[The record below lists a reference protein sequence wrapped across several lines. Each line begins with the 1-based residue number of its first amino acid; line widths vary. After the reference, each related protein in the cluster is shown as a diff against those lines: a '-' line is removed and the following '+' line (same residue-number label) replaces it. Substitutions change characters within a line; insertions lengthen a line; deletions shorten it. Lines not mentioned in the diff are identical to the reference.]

1 MKELIISIIKRYKN
15 LNPSLSDEDFV
26 EMLSSEIADEVK
38 IKLDDELEN
47 EKLQE
52 KEWGGVVIYSL
63 FS

>member
-52 KEWGGVVIYSL
+52 KE
-63 FS
+63 